1 MRRSQTQRL
10 GDLLKD
16 YTRTQHL
23 DGKLKELEIIE
34 HCHEIL
40 GRTMGRY
47 VRRITMKNGEL
58 TIEVSSSIVKSEL
71 IMLREELRS
80 QINEKAGASLV
91 SRIILK

>member
-16 YTRTQHL
+16 YTRNQNL

-34 HCHEIL
+34 LCHEIL
-40 GRTMGRY
+40 GLTMGRY
-47 VRRITMKNGEL
+47 VRRITMKNSEL

-71 IMLREELRS
+71 IMLREELRA
-80 QINEKAGASLV
+80 QLNEKAGVSLV
-91 SRIILK
+91 SKIILK